1 MHNCLN
7 SVSGVAANPSTQ
19 LNTYT
24 STTKMVS
31 STSTILISPAE
42 LSYLRSSLALVPPIR
57 PDARTST
64 QFRPLMAEIDILP
77 STNGSARMVWGDGGE
92 CVVGIK
98 AEVEPTEP
106 TVDGKRRDWVE
117 VGVEV
122 QGQRDDD
129 PLGVFLGMTVGESL
143 LTPTSTLT
151 ERLVITAKFHWKL
164 YIDVCAQIPSFGG
177 SLLVLIGMIQIL
189 LITPPLSHP
198 TTLLSLSTNLAF
210 RSTRI
215 PRLVSES
222 DEDPIFD
229 DDWDASFALYPT
241 TCQLP
246 PITLLVVSVEGNIF
260 FDPTREELSVGDYVL
275 AVSLASNSANN
286 TLKVIGVRTLES
298 GIGGMAAEMKDG
310 SSGGVVAASMGGVKR
325 GIIKRI
331 IKESLSVGKEV
342 FESLQGAVDAN

>member
-1 MHNCLN
+1 MKL
-7 SVSGVAANPSTQ
+7 SEISFSVAAQDVSMRST
-19 LNTYT
+19 LKP
-24 STTKMVS
+24 TTKMAPS
-31 STSTILISPAE
+31 ISTALISPAE

-57 PDARTST
+57 PDVRTPT
-64 QFRPLMAEIDILP
+64 QFRPLIAEIDILP

-98 AEVEPTEP
+98 VEVEPTEP
-106 TVDGKRRDWVE
+106 TGRKKGWVE

-151 ERLVITAKFHWKL
+151 ERLVITPKFHWKL
-164 YIDVCAQIPSFGG
+164 YIDVRAQILAFGFF
-177 SLLVLIGMIQIL
+177 SPVLIGMIQIL

-198 TTLLSLSTNLAF
+198 ATLLSLSTNLAL

-215 PRLVSES
+215 PRLTSES

-229 DDWDASFALYPT
+229 DDWDASFPLYPT

-275 AVSLASNSANN
+275 AVSLASSSASD
-286 TLKVIGVRTLES
+286 TQKVIGVRTLES
-298 GIGGMAAEMKDG
+298 SIGGTATEVKDG
-310 SSGGVVAASMGGVKR
+310 KGGTMVTTMGGVKR
-325 GIIKRI
+325 GVIKRI
-331 IKESLSVGKEV
+331 IKESLGVGKEV
-342 FESLQGAVDAN
+342 FESLQSAVDAN